1 MEKQRATID
10 IQFSDHEGRTET
22 LPAAPLGEARYQMV
36 HSPSFA
42 YGISRGDIFT
52 ARETEDAC
60 FVMSEVI
67 EKSGNRTVRVLL
79 TRLELDSPEIVA
91 ILDKSSALGCD
102 WENILLQMITIN
114 VPAEVEMRLLT
125 ELLIEKGVWWEISDP
140 DYRLAVNDQ

>member
-1 MEKQRATID
+1 MEKQRTTID
-10 IQFSDHEGRTET
+10 IQLSDDEGRTET
-22 LPAAPLGEARYQMV
+22 LPAEPMGEGHYQML

-52 ARETEDAC
+52 VRETEDGMC
-60 FVMSEVI
+60 VVSEVT

-91 ILDKSSALGCD
+91 ILDKSSSLGCD
-102 WENILLQMITIN
+102 CENLLLQMITIN

-140 DYRLAVNDQ
+140 DYRLAVP